1 MIGFGD
7 HMGTV
12 VEIGMRTTRVRLVTG
27 ELLIISNNNLLDKEI
42 RNVTER
48 DRIRLSFVLGVTYET
63 RPETLARI
71 PALLRE
77 MGEAENVEVARAGFE
92 AFGSS
97 SLDFTFIVD
106 VPGSDWSVAHP
117 TRNRLLVT
125 IMQRFAAEGINLA
138 YPTQTTY
145 TAAPDGTLVMPYAT
159 LTEPL
164 PQRPAE
170 PRPDCPRATFED
182 SLAPNA
188 LPHRL
193 SGFFW
198 NGALRRA
205 EGIYLAAQPAA
216 FGSARP
222 YYAVPMQHRSRLLT
236 SRLAIPRTSPR

>member
-164 PQRPAE
+164 PPTASR
-170 PRPDCPRATFED
+170 TTTG
-182 SLAPNA
+182 
-188 LPHRL
+188 L
-193 SGFFW
+193 SPSHI
-198 NGALRRA
+198 RR
-205 EGIYLAAQPAA
+205 
-216 FGSARP
+216 
-222 YYAVPMQHRSRLLT
+222 
-236 SRLAIPRTSPR
+236 